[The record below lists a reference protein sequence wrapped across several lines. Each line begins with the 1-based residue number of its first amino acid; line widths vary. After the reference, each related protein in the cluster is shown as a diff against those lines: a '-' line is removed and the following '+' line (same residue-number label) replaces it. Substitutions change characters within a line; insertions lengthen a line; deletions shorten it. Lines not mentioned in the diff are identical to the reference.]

1 MKGSGDFGEAVGG
14 VMGVIVECPLGASS
28 MKRVL
33 SAVDHQEAPF
43 PVEVSPCL
51 PFTGSCIPS

>member
-1 MKGSGDFGEAVGG
+1 
-14 VMGVIVECPLGASS
+14 MGVIVECPLGASF
-28 MKRVL
+28 MKRV
-33 SAVDHQEAPF
+33 SFAVDHQEAPF